1 MHRGNLDLRAVCVYL
16 CVCVFGV
23 LKCVRNNQPGARKAE
38 KVIHLLQGVGW
49 GHFGKGFPPFS
60 LSRLPTFTP
69 LTGSVV
75 KKKKKSTCQC
85 RRHRFDAWVGKISQ
99 RRKWQPIP
107 VFLPGKSHGQRSL
120 AAYSP
125 WGCKES
131 NMTEHSE
138 TNPG

>member
-23 LKCVRNNQPGARKAE
+23 LKCISKNQPGARKAE

-60 LSRLPTFTP
+60 LSRLPTFPP

-75 KKKKKSTCQC
+75 KKKKKNPPANAGDTGSMPGLERSPRGGNGNPFQYSCLGNPMD
-85 RRHRFDAWVGKISQ
+85 RGAWRHTVHVVAKNQ
-99 RRKWQPIP
+99 
-107 VFLPGKSHGQRSL
+107 
-120 AAYSP
+120 
-125 WGCKES
+125 
-131 NMTEHSE
+131 T
-138 TNPG
+138 

>member
-23 LKCVRNNQPGARKAE
+23 LKCISKNQPGARKAE

-60 LSRLPTFTP
+60 LSRLPTFPP

-75 KKKKKSTCQC
+75 KKKKKYPPANAGDTGSMPGLERSPRGGNGNPFQYSCLGNPMD
-85 RRHRFDAWVGKISQ
+85 RGAWRHTV
-99 RRKWQPIP
+99 
-107 VFLPGKSHGQRSL
+107 HGVAKNQ
-120 AAYSP
+120 
-125 WGCKES
+125 
-131 NMTEHSE
+131 T
-138 TNPG
+138 

>member
-23 LKCVRNNQPGARKAE
+23 LKCVSKNQPGARKAE

-75 KKKKKSTCQC
+75 KKKKKIHLPMQETQVRCLGWKDLPEEEMATHSSIL
-85 RRHRFDAWVGKISQ
+85 AWEIPWTEEPGGIQSMGLQ
-99 RRKWQPIP
+99 RIK
-107 VFLPGKSHGQRSL
+107 HD
-120 AAYSP
+120 
-125 WGCKES
+125 
-131 NMTEHSE
+131 
-138 TNPG
+138 